1 MDKLFQM
8 SLHNSCLAAQRDVNV
23 KELETKMQQVNIFYI
38 YFNYTLGVQINI
50 IYYDFKLEKE
60 NEIQR
65 QLIEHMLSSRERMNE
80 LPTSMTTSSD
90 RDIRSVVSST
100 SSSRSTSPS
109 DMT

>member
-50 IYYDFKLEKE
+50 IYYD
-60 NEIQR
+60 
-65 QLIEHMLSSRERMNE
+65 
-80 LPTSMTTSSD
+80 
-90 RDIRSVVSST
+90 
-100 SSSRSTSPS
+100 
-109 DMT
+109 